1 MIGTCGKKILLS
13 SKQVLFVTEVF
24 SMESAL
30 SALVDE
36 VAGVKLG
43 DKRLTKRL
51 AIIIDRLGA
60 QPNPCIPA
68 AMHVRNETEAVEY
81 GYAFQRI
88 TKSTPEHLGDA
99 QCNRPP
105 LPAKHHGFS
114 PPFTIAS
121 SRQKMKNCRA
131 LVTAICLHRSLRH
144 RLC

>member
-51 AIIIDRLGA
+51 AIRSTWCTTESLHSCGHARA
-60 QPNPCIPA
+60 Q
-68 AMHVRNETEAVEY
+68 
-81 GYAFQRI
+81 
-88 TKSTPEHLGDA
+88 
-99 QCNRPP
+99 
-105 LPAKHHGFS
+105 
-114 PPFTIAS
+114 
-121 SRQKMKNCRA
+121 
-131 LVTAICLHRSLRH
+131 
-144 RLC
+144 